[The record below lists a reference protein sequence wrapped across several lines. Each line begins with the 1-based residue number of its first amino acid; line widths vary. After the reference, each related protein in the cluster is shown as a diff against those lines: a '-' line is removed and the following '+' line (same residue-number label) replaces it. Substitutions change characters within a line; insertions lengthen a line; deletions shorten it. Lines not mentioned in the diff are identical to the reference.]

1 MVYSEIS
8 LPLGVL
14 IGYTKIT
21 MEDKKKTEIEEKTD
35 TLDRDKSA
43 YIRMLLA
50 QLPKRHDIFCS
61 GTTFNLRNP
70 FVVLGVMGEV
80 LFEMERE
87 LRQLER
93 LSNYCKKQVI
103 EPTELNA

>member
-1 MVYSEIS
+1 
-8 LPLGVL
+8 
-14 IGYTKIT
+14 
-21 MEDKKKTEIEEKTD
+21 MEDKKKTESVEKTD
-35 TLDRDKSA
+35 TLDRDRGT

-50 QLPKRHDIFCS
+50 QLPKRHDIICT

-87 LRQLER
+87 LRQLEKLNR
-93 LSNYCKKQVI
+93 YCKKQVV
-103 EPTELNA
+103 EPAELDA